1 MAEEVI
7 EGGESALIFTQFT
20 EIGAALERYLTHT
33 RHYQTY
39 YLHGGTSASRRD
51 RLVSD
56 FQDPETP
63 PAVFVLSLRAGGVGL
78 NLTKANH
85 VFHFDRW
92 WNPAVEDQ
100 ATDRAFRIGQRKNVF
115 VHKFL
120 AMGTMEERIDAMI
133 EDKKRLSSLIVG
145 SDESWLTE
153 LDNDT
158 FKELIALRRSAV
170 ME

>member
-1 MAEEVI
+1 MIAE
-7 EGGESALIFTQFT
+7 
-20 EIGAALERYLTHT
+20 
-33 RHYQTY
+33 
-39 YLHGGTSASRRD
+39 
-51 RLVSD
+51 
-56 FQDPETP
+56 FQDPETEP
-63 PAVFVLSLRAGGVGL
+63 SLFILSLRAGGVGL

-115 VHKFL
+115 VHKFV
-120 AMGTMEERIDAMI
+120 AMGTLEERIAAMI
-133 EDKKRLSSLIVG
+133 EDKKRLSALVTG

-170 ME
+170 LE